1 MRRDSRAVVFDL
13 DDTLYPYRRFRLSG
27 LLAVARHLEQR
38 AGLDARLGFAAMAR
52 ASHGRDRG
60 RELQACL
67 AQYDLPAAW
76 LPELIDVLRYH
87 APSLCLPSATARV
100 LTRLRAGGWRL
111 GVLTNGPQSIQAA
124 KIAALGIAPFVDV
137 VAYASTVGRGEGK
150 PAPEAFAHIARE
162 LSVPAA
168 RTVFV
173 GDDERCDVAGALAA
187 GMLPVRCLAWH
198 RHAPATAARAAIE
211 RLADVPALATSLIQE
226 ASKSHAA

>member
-1 MRRDSRAVVFDL
+1 
-13 DDTLYPYRRFRLSG
+13 
-27 LLAVARHLEQR
+27 
-38 AGLDARLGFAAMAR
+38 
-52 ASHGRDRG
+52 
-60 RELQACL
+60 
-67 AQYDLPAAW
+67 LPAAW
-76 LPELIDVLRYH
+76 LPELVDVLRYH
-87 APSLCLPSATARV
+87 APSLRLPSATARV

-137 VAYASTVGRGEGK
+137 VAYAPSVGRGEGK